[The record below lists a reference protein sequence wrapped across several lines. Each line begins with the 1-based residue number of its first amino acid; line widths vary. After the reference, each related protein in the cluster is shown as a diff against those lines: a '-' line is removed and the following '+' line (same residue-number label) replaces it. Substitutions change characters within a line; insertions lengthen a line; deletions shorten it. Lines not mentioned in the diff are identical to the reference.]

1 MFNDIQ
7 TVTTPVQY
15 LHQEPRRELKNSLLE
30 LMRQVV
36 PSVRDDMAQVFVN
49 RATALL
55 ESQDPSSSF
64 RVAPRMAR
72 GGLAPWQSNRV
83 TAYVRAN
90 LDRPMQTRHLA
101 TLVGLSAS
109 HFTRAFKVSFGILPS
124 AYVMRERV
132 QRAKDLMIE
141 TRDPI
146 SQIALDC
153 GFADQAHLSKRF
165 RLHVG
170 DTPHHW
176 RRTYSKA
183 TCEVQSV

>member
-1 MFNDIQ
+1 MFTETQ
-7 TVTTPVQY
+7 TMATPVHY
-15 LHQEPRRELKNSLLE
+15 LHQEPHREIKNDLLE
-30 LMRQVV
+30 LMQQMV
-36 PSVRDDMAQVFVN
+36 PFVSNDVAQIFAS
-49 RATALL
+49 RATTLL
-55 ESQDPSSSF
+55 ESRDLGSLT

-83 TAYVRAN
+83 TAYVHAN

-109 HFTRAFKVSFGILPS
+109 HFTRAFKASFGILPS

-132 QRAKDLMIE
+132 QRAKNLMLE
-141 TRDPI
+141 THDPI
-146 SQIALDC
+146 SRIALDC

-176 RRTYSKA
+176 RRSYSEG
-183 TCEVQSV
+183 TCEVLSA

>member
-1 MFNDIQ
+1 MFTETQ
-7 TVTTPVQY
+7 TIATPVQY
-15 LHQEPRRELKNSLLE
+15 LHQEPRREIKNDLLE
-30 LMRQVV
+30 LMQQMV
-36 PSVRDDMAQVFVN
+36 PFVSNDVAQIFAS
-49 RATALL
+49 RATTLL
-55 ESQDPSSSF
+55 ESRDLGSLA
-64 RVAPRMAR
+64 RAAPRMAR
-72 GGLAPWQSNRV
+72 GGLAPWQSNRIA
-83 TAYVRAN
+83 AYVHAN
-90 LDRPMQTRHLA
+90 LDSSMQTRHLA
-101 TLVGLSAS
+101 TLVRLSAS

-176 RRTYSKA
+176 RRTYSEA
-183 TCEVQSV
+183 TCEV